1 METITI
7 SYASFLLLFAYRWP
21 LLLHWRLQ
29 RCARAHVNIF
39 GPEKGSWTFI
49 TSLYVPTMNS
59 TIQFLHSLSLF
70 SNWDQI
76 PNSYHVPPYSILEE
90 VLVLI
95 YGLKSSHILPTSSET
110 NSNFCIIFISSI
122 LFQSFSVS
130 SFILFVNILRC
141 NLFTFQFFK

>member
-29 RCARAHVNIF
+29 RCAREHVNIF

-76 PNSYHVPPYSILEE
+76 PNSYHVSHYSILEE

-110 NSNFCIIFISSI
+110 NSNFASFFYIKYLISIF
-122 LFQSFSVS
+122 FSLKFYIV
-130 SFILFVNILRC
+130 R
-141 NLFTFQFFK
+141 